1 MKSNS
6 LSDFYELK
14 STGLSVRLIWIAT
27 EIDRT
32 VGKINM
38 NFNWN
43 RPDSRAST
51 LIYFRFRLLA
61 RVISQ
66 EAESWHKHD
75 RNRRKV
81 KIRLLPT
88 ESARHWKQIN
98 CIIGNCFTYV
108 LSVIKIML
116 QYSSNAGCLL
126 GSIIVSF
133 FQLSKI
139 MSLIK
144 SIVNSIMSHTIYILS
159 ALIS

>member
-1 MKSNS
+1 MYNYISQLVKVKKKFFNS
-6 LSDFYELK
+6 FWTKKVFFGSFALTRLCHSAVWCRIIFSTFGSFELSEFRHFGR
-14 STGLSVRLIWIAT
+14 S
-27 EIDRT
+27 
-32 VGKINM
+32 
-38 NFNWN
+38 
-43 RPDSRAST
+43 P
-51 LIYFRFRLLA
+51 IYFRFRLLA

-88 ESARHWKQIN
+88 ESARHWKQMN
-98 CIIGNCFTYV
+98 CIRGNCFTYV

-133 FQLSKI
+133 FF
-139 MSLIK
+139 
-144 SIVNSIMSHTIYILS
+144 N
-159 ALIS
+159 